1 MVNAAGSTS
10 AHRAAGPATVSTNCS
25 TWLPPLWTVAVVPV
39 VAPGSTGRVGSA
51 SASAAAA
58 CCSGLGSGLGGAG
71 HSGAGVV
78 LRSPSQ
84 PRYAPHAGL
93 AQNCAP
99 SAFDRPHWR
108 HTMAMPYGRIV
119 SPDAAEPPTQVLLP
133 VRAVIP
139 SPPGAGLPTR
149 RRSSWPTRPGAHL
162 LGVFPIRGALD
173 VGLRPLLLFL
183 LLLLVLDLGCLLAL
197 HRGIGRGGTVLV
209 PLHRRA
215 RAGRLGR
222 SRAGHQPVGIGHR
235 RTLVAVGRVADLHA
249 AARVRAVD
257 RPAALLYDVGQ
268 LVGEH
273 VPAGRGRRV
282 VHVVLENDVRPDR
295 ERLRVHRPRR
305 PVRRVVGVY
314 PHVAEVLAEAGLH
327 VDAGVRVERAAAAG
341 VDHLVYWRTLLVD
354 ERAHARVA
362 DRALQAQQSRRAQH
376 VGASGGRGA
385 VHQVGVLRALDA
397 VALGPNARLRVMVVP
412 THDNSLS
419 SSPLPPQRA
428 AAG

>member
-305 PVRRVVGVY
+305 PV
-314 PHVAEVLAEAGLH
+314 
-327 VDAGVRVERAAAAG
+327 
-341 VDHLVYWRTLLVD
+341 LLVD